1 MGGVGVYETGQE
13 WGPEAATL
21 WVTGAGESQERRFLS
36 ETIELWD
43 SHLSLTQK
51 DGRME
56 MSQGESLKVFQDS
69 GSFLVIFLDIHT
81 AHVYHLPDYLRFSE
95 T

>member
-1 MGGVGVYETGQE
+1 
-13 WGPEAATL
+13 
-21 WVTGAGESQERRFLS
+21 
-36 ETIELWD
+36 
-43 SHLSLTQK
+43 
-51 DGRME
+51 ME